1 MKTKKMDSPGAMTRK
16 EFLMITGVAGIALTV
31 PTWLFSDKASAQ
43 NGSTYGA
50 LVDVRKCV
58 NCKACQISCKVW
70 NENEFDP
77 NTYKKDF
84 TPQTWTYIKEVELGE
99 FPNVEFVTAKKQC
112 MHCVEPA
119 CVDVCPMEGQ
129 AMHKEEDGP
138 VLLNHDNC
146 IKCQMC
152 VDGCPYGVPRYD
164 EQADQIEKCVFC
176 VDRLRAGLKPACVE
190 TCPALALKM
199 GKLDEIAAEA
209 RKAMDK
215 GFPVYGVETT
225 SWVYIFPKGV
235 KPEDQLKA

>member
-1 MKTKKMDSPGAMTRK
+1 MTRR
-16 EFLMITGVAGIALTV
+16 EFLMITGAAGIALTA

-43 NGSTYGA
+43 NGSKYGA

-99 FPNVEFVTAKKQC
+99 FPNVKFITAKRQC

-119 CVDVCPMEGQ
+119 CVEACPMSGE
-129 AMHKEEDGP
+129 AMHKEADGP
-138 VLLNHDNC
+138 VLLNHENC
-146 IKCQMC
+146 IKCQAC
-152 VDGCPYGVPRYD
+152 VGACPYGVPKYD
-164 EQADQIEKCVFC
+164 EKADKIEKCIFC
-176 VDRLRAGLKPACVE
+176 FDRLRAGLKPACVE
-190 TCPALALKM
+190 TCPALALQM
-199 GKLDEIAAEA
+199 GKLDEIAAIA
-209 RKAMDK
+209 KKAMGQ
-215 GFPVYGVETT
+215 GFPVYGIEKT

-235 KPEDQLKA
+235 APENLI